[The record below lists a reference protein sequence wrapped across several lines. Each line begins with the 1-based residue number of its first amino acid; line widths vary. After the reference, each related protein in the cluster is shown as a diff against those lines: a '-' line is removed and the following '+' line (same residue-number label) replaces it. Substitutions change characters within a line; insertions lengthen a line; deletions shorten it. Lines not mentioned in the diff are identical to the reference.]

1 MTHKMNSRIWDL
13 NLKYTRSLE
22 LKQLKHLATNITEG
36 ANGLDETLGKGFTR
50 FSKVISI

>member
-36 ANGLDETLGKGFTR
+36 ANGLDETLGKGLQDLA
-50 FSKVISI
+50 K

>member
-13 NLKYTRSLE
+13 NLKYTRKPLIKTIKTSGD
-22 LKQLKHLATNITEG
+22 NITEG